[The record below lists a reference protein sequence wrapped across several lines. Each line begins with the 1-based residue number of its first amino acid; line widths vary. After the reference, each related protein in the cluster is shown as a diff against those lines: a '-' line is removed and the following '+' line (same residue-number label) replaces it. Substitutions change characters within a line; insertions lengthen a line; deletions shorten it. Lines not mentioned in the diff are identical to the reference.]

1 MRFVVVLLSMVV
13 APVVTGAAESD
24 PGTSVRGY
32 FAALDRQDFTGALAL
47 TDRQAQAS
55 TWHMVDDLR
64 RQAAKNHARVEVKVR
79 KLAVAATQTG
89 DARGLA
95 VPVQFHIDV
104 VGHKWCFHKVA
115 RVLEGNA
122 RFIIDPQD
130 RGRIIAIEG
139 KLLE

>member
-1 MRFVVVLLSMVV
+1 MRKLVLLMSLVM
-13 APVVTGAAESD
+13 APVVTSAAECD

-32 FAALDRQDFTGALAL
+32 FAALDRQDFTSALAL
-47 TDRQAQAS
+47 TDQQALAS
-55 TWHMVDDLR
+55 TSHMVDDLR

-79 KLAVAATQTG
+79 KLAVAAPVPG

-130 RGRIIAIEG
+130 RGRIVAIEG